1 MGRRGCPLKNL
12 TEGPA
17 GRDMFTGKSLGNKS
31 VMVSAARAWGWI
43 PPTTASLTQET
54 DPRDLQI
61 IFQLYLCLVS
71 KSVGSV
77 WGEWKILTTKMCL
90 ILRMTNMKT
99 KPGRLRIKM
108 KQKQNQF
115 CFKVEKASSLSHQK
129 PLSSKFDFLRIKKI
143 VEFINSAYAQFWQ
156 KWDSLERIRKSP
168 FTFSFNLAAVFVA

>member
-17 GRDMFTGKSLGNKS
+17 GRDMSTGKSLGNKS
-31 VMVSAARAWGWI
+31 VMVPAARAWGWT

-71 KSVGSV
+71 KSVGSG

-99 KPGRLRIKM
+99 EPGRLRIKT
-108 KQKQNQF
+108 KQKHNQF
-115 CFKVEKASSLSHQK
+115 CFKVEKGQFFKPLEASILKIWFPENQENCWVYQFCLCGVLTEMRFIRKNQWSSHLLSH
-129 PLSSKFDFLRIKKI
+129 L
-143 VEFINSAYAQFWQ
+143 
-156 KWDSLERIRKSP
+156 
-168 FTFSFNLAAVFVA
+168 T